1 VKIEIVSR
9 EQERIIRLAKK
20 HNQEGLRLI
29 LLGKKNESISCFK
42 KSIELNTNLSEPY
55 FHLGNIYIQ
64 TGHFSIAEDMY
75 CKAISLEP
83 NNSDYY
89 YNIAIIKSN
98 QNKIYEAI
106 ENYKKCLDLNPSHL
120 KALKFLSNCYKDVK
134 KFKEALFTNNFLAK
148 SDPSNPEP
156 LFNNSLIHI
165 RNGRFDVGWKM
176 YEEGLKENIREPLKG
191 YYEEK
196 NELWDG
202 KPFDGTLIVYG
213 EQGLG
218 DQILYGTVLTELI
231 KIQKKIILIVDKRLI
246 NLFRESY
253 PSVIVISE
261 EKQIKIDIDSKHI
274 LIGSLCKYFRKHISD
289 FMDSEF
295 KHYEFN
301 QNFPYR
307 FRKQLLNLRSLK
319 IGISWKT
326 FANKN
331 REIRSLSAIQVSK
344 ILSCNNNSFINLQ
357 YGDVKKE
364 VKKINEL
371 SNNKLNTINGLDL
384 TKDLDNVINV
394 IKRCDL
400 IITIDNTIAHL
411 AGSLG
416 KQVWV
421 LLPYSADFRWMENTS
436 ASLWYQNALLFRQ
449 SKNCNWKIIITLISE
464 ILSQDKVKK

>member
-1 VKIEIVSR
+1 MKIEIVSR
-9 EQERIIRLAKK
+9 EQERIIKLAKK

-29 LLGKKNESISCFK
+29 LLGKKNESISSFK
-42 KSIELNTNLSEPY
+42 KSIELKTNLSEPY

-106 ENYKKCLDLNPSHL
+106 ENYEKCLELNPSHF
-120 KALKFLSNCYKDVK
+120 KALKFLSNCYKDIK
-134 KFKEALFTNNFLAK
+134 KFKEALFTNNLLAN

-176 YEEGLKENIREPLKG
+176 YEEGLKENIREPLQG

-202 KPFDGTLIVYG
+202 KPFDGTLVVYG

-231 KIQKKIILIVDKRLI
+231 KIQKKIILIIDKRLI

-253 PSVIVISE
+253 PSIIVISE
-261 EKQIKIDIDSKHI
+261 EKKIKIDINSKHI
-274 LIGSLCKYFRKHISD
+274 LIGSLCKYFRKHTSD

-301 QNFPYR
+301 QNFPYK

-357 YGDVKKE
+357 YGDVKNE
-364 VKKINEL
+364 VKKINRL
-371 SNNKLNTINGLDL
+371 SNNKLNTIDGLDL
-384 TKDLDNVINV
+384 TRDLDNVINV

-421 LLPYSADFRWMENTS
+421 LLPFSADFRWMESTS
-436 ASLWYQNALLFRQ
+436 ASLWYQNAILFRQ
-449 SKNCNWKIIITLISE
+449 SKNCNWKTIITLIRE